1 MTIDTARLVLRPF
14 QPEDLTTMHA
24 YASDPENTEFMLY
37 LPNRSIEGTERFLR
51 RAIAEWEKDK
61 PQFYEFAIVLDGKH
75 IGAVSATLD
84 ESGQESELG
93 WIIHKD
99 HWGKGYASEAAKA
112 ILDFALE
119 KLKVKKVIAHCDYRN
134 KASIRII
141 EKIGMTLE
149 RDDLTRRNKNDDED
163 VQELMYSAYR

>member
-1 MTIDTARLVLRPF
+1 MTINTVRLVLRPF
-14 QPEDLTTMHA
+14 QPGDLSTMHA
-24 YASDPENTEFMLY
+24 YASDPENTEYMLY

-51 RAIAEWEKDK
+51 MAIAEWEKDK

-75 IGAVSATLD
+75 IGAVSAALD

-93 WIIHKD
+93 WILHKD
-99 HWGKGYASEAAKA
+99 YWGKGYASEAAKA
-112 ILDFALE
+112 IMDFAFE
-119 KLKVKKVIAHCDYRN
+119 ELKVKKVVAHCDYRN
-134 KASIRII
+134 VASIRII

-149 RDDLTRRNKNDDED
+149 RDDLTRRNKSDDED